1 MRNDNAVYGGIEG
14 PVDEERAREIMASSC
29 LWNPTKGILVLDWYT
44 PATELEADAGRV
56 LNDGLDVTGRWL
68 NNVTLT
74 TVRGVTPRAAADF
87 IARHDLTDPECE
99 TSWMNEVQGNGD
111 NTQMTVDEL
120 AGELVREPG
129 AWVRC
134 WHQSLA
140 PEEEGLT
147 ASIEEAVERAG
158 ASQGEMEEMA
168 AARNKA
174 LVDMSDLA
182 LPDEVG
188 LHDLVDA
195 WRTSWAQ
202 SIHDAVSFGEI
213 DGKTADA
220 ALELVDDMLARQF
233 GNGVVNGTQPRDLV
247 WTMPTPD
254 GGRMSVLDR
263 GDEAGA
269 EPYSMLEV
277 DFSPQGDYEG
287 YQVVCAEAT
296 MDSVNSYAWRPGAEE
311 YGYSCVD
318 GVEEAE
324 TSRQAARGR

>member
-29 LWNPTKGILVLDWYT
+29 LWNPTKGVLVLNWDS
-44 PATELEADAGRV
+44 PDLRREDGRV
-56 LNDGLDVTGRWL
+56 LDDGRDVTGR
-68 NNVTLT
+68 TLGDVVLCT
-74 TVRGVTPRAAADF
+74 ERGVTTREVSDF
-87 IARHDLTDPECE
+87 IARHNLTDPECE

-134 WHQSLA
+134 WHPAYA
-140 PEEEGLT
+140 PKEGGLT
-147 ASIEEAVERAG
+147 RSVEKAAARAG
-158 ASQGEMEEMA
+158 ATRRETEGMA

-296 MDSVNSYAWRPGAEE
+296 KDSVNSYAWRPGAEE

>member
-1 MRNDNAVYGGIEG
+1 MRNDNAVYGSIEG
-14 PVDEERAREIMASSC
+14 SVDEERARELMASSC
-29 LWNPTKGILVLDWYT
+29 LWNPTKGILVLNWDS
-44 PATELEADAGRV
+44 PDLRREGGRV
-56 LNDGLDVTGRWL
+56 LDDGRDVTGR
-68 NNVTLT
+68 TLGDVVLCT
-74 TVRGVTPRAAADF
+74 ERGVTTREVSDF
-87 IARHDLTDPECE
+87 IARNDFTHEGCDT
-99 TSWMNEVQGNGD
+99 TWMNEITGESGPAA
-111 NTQMTVDEL
+111 QMTVDEL
-120 AGELVREPG
+120 AGELMREPA

-134 WHQSLA
+134 WHPAYA
-140 PEEEGLT
+140 PKEGGLT
-147 ASIEEAVERAG
+147 RSVEEVAARAG
-158 ASQGEMEEMA
+158 ATRRKMEGMT

-195 WRTSWAQ
+195 WRTSQAQ
-202 SIHDAVSFGEI
+202 SIFDAVSFGEI

-220 ALELVDDMLARQF
+220 ALELIDDMLVRQF
-233 GNGVVNGTQPRDLV
+233 GSGVVNGTQPKNLV

-277 DFSPQGDYEG
+277 DFSPHGDYEG
-287 YQVVCAEAT
+287 CQVVCAEAT
-296 MDSVNSYAWRPGAEE
+296 KDSVNSYAWRPGAEE

-324 TSRQAARGR
+324 VSRQAARGR

>member
-1 MRNDNAVYGGIEG
+1 MRNDNAVYGSIEES
-14 PVDEERAREIMASSC
+14 VDEERARELMASSC
-29 LWNPTKGILVLDWYT
+29 LWNPTKGILVLNWDS
-44 PATELEADAGRV
+44 PDLRREGGRV
-56 LNDGLDVTGRWL
+56 LDDGRDVTGR
-68 NNVTLT
+68 TLGDVVLCT
-74 TVRGVTPRAAADF
+74 ERGVTTREVSDF
-87 IARHDLTDPECE
+87 IARNDFTHEGCDT
-99 TSWMNEVQGNGD
+99 TWMNEITGESGPAA
-111 NTQMTVDEL
+111 QMTVDEL
-120 AGELVREPG
+120 AGELMREPA

-134 WHQSLA
+134 WHPAYA
-140 PEEEGLT
+140 PKEGGLT
-147 ASIEEAVERAG
+147 RSVEVAAARAG
-158 ASQGEMEEMA
+158 ATRRKMEGMT

-195 WRTSWAQ
+195 WRTSQAQ
-202 SIHDAVSFGEI
+202 SIFDAVSFGEI

-220 ALELVDDMLARQF
+220 ALELIDDMLVRQF
-233 GNGVVNGTQPRDLV
+233 GSGVVNGTQPRNLV

-277 DFSPQGDYEG
+277 DFSPHGDYEG
-287 YQVVCAEAT
+287 CQVVCAEAT
-296 MDSVNSYAWRPGAEE
+296 KDSVNSYAWRPGAEE

-324 TSRQAARGR
+324 VSRQAARSR

>member
-1 MRNDNAVYGGIEG
+1 MRNDNAVYGSIEG

-29 LWNPTKGILVLDWYT
+29 LWNPTKGILVLNWESTD
-44 PATELEADAGRV
+44 LKRVDGRV
-56 LNDGLDVTGRWL
+56 IDGDLDVTGRAIGDVVL
-68 NNVTLT
+68 CTERGIT
-74 TVRGVTPRAAADF
+74 TREVSDF
-87 IARHDLTDPECE
+87 IARNDFTHEGCDT
-99 TSWMNEVQGNGD
+99 TWMNEITGEPGHAAA
-111 NTQMTVDEL
+111 QMTVDEL
-120 AGELVREPG
+120 AAELMREPA

-134 WHQSLA
+134 WHPAYA
-140 PEEEGLT
+140 PKEEGLT
-147 ASIEEAVERAG
+147 RSVEEAVSRVG
-158 ASQGEMEEMA
+158 ATRREMEGMA

-202 SIHDAVSFGEI
+202 SIFDAVSFGEI

-220 ALELVDDMLARQF
+220 ALELVNDILVRQF
-233 GNGVVNGTQPRDLV
+233 GSGVVNGTQPRNLV

-296 MDSVNSYAWRPGAEE
+296 RDSVNSYAWRPGAEE

-318 GVEEAE
+318 GIEEAE

>member
-1 MRNDNAVYGGIEG
+1 MRNDNAVYGSIEG
-14 PVDEERAREIMASSC
+14 SVDEERARELMASSC
-29 LWNPTKGILVLDWYT
+29 LWNPTKGILVLNWDS
-44 PATELEADAGRV
+44 PDLRREGGRV
-56 LNDGLDVTGRWL
+56 LDDGRDVTGR
-68 NNVTLT
+68 TLGDVVLCT
-74 TVRGVTPRAAADF
+74 ERGVTTREVSDF
-87 IARHDLTDPECE
+87 IARNDFTHEGCDT
-99 TSWMNEVQGNGD
+99 TWMNEITGESGPAA
-111 NTQMTVDEL
+111 QMTVDEL
-120 AGELVREPG
+120 AGELMREPA

-134 WHQSLA
+134 WHPAYA
-140 PEEEGLT
+140 PKEGGLT
-147 ASIEEAVERAG
+147 RSVEVAAARAG
-158 ASQGEMEEMA
+158 ATRRKMEGMT

-195 WRTSWAQ
+195 WRTSQAQ
-202 SIHDAVSFGEI
+202 SIFDAVSFGEI

-220 ALELVDDMLARQF
+220 ALELIDDMLVRQF
-233 GNGVVNGTQPRDLV
+233 GSGVVNGTQPRNLV

-277 DFSPQGDYEG
+277 DFSPHGDYEG
-287 YQVVCAEAT
+287 CQVVCAEAT
-296 MDSVNSYAWRPGAEE
+296 KDSVNSYAWRPGAEE

-324 TSRQAARGR
+324 VSRQAARGR

>member
-1 MRNDNAVYGGIEG
+1 MRNDNAVYGSIEG
-14 PVDEERAREIMASSC
+14 SVDEERARELMASSC
-29 LWNPTKGILVLDWYT
+29 LWNPTKGILVLNWDS
-44 PATELEADAGRV
+44 PDLRREGGRV
-56 LNDGLDVTGRWL
+56 LDDGRDVTGR
-68 NNVTLT
+68 TLGDVVLCT
-74 TVRGVTPRAAADF
+74 ERGVTTREVSDF
-87 IARHDLTDPECE
+87 IARNDFTHEGCDT
-99 TSWMNEVQGNGD
+99 TWMNEITGESGPAA
-111 NTQMTVDEL
+111 QMTVDEL
-120 AGELVREPG
+120 AGELMREPA

-134 WHQSLA
+134 WHPAYA
-140 PEEEGLT
+140 PKEGGLT
-147 ASIEEAVERAG
+147 RSVEEVAARAG
-158 ASQGEMEEMA
+158 ATRRKMEGMT

-195 WRTSWAQ
+195 WRTSQAQ
-202 SIHDAVSFGEI
+202 SIFDAVSFGEI

-220 ALELVDDMLARQF
+220 ALELIDDMLVRQF
-233 GNGVVNGTQPRDLV
+233 GSGVVNGTQPRNLV

-277 DFSPQGDYEG
+277 DFSPHGDYG
-287 YQVVCAEAT
+287 GCQVVCAEAT
-296 MDSVNSYAWRPGAEE
+296 KDSVNSYAWRPGAEE

-324 TSRQAARGR
+324 VSRQAARGR